1 MTLGGLG
8 VTDSPNTTGWPPLV
22 FQGLAPM
29 DQISKSKRQKLN
41 PNPNTEPPQMSL
53 AAINFTVRPSHVQG
67 KQPHLQKTSKTWF
80 LKS

>member
-8 VTDSPNTTGWPPLV
+8 VTDSPNTIGWPPLV

-29 DQISKSKRQKLN
+29 DPWIKYQNPRQKLN

-53 AAINFTVRPSHVQG
+53 TAINFTMRPSHVQG
-67 KQPHLQKTSKTWF
+67 KQPHLQKTWF